1 MKTVD
6 VAHPLGDLEVVDY
19 MAQPKAAQDFADLV
33 ETLCSN
39 NRRRLGYKGYFNT
52 NGDGILTAF
61 LAGLK
66 AGAKGDWIPEVP
78 QNKRVCVRQKRRACA
93 AP

>member
-52 NGDGILTAF
+52 NGDAILTAF

-66 AGAKGDWIPEVP
+66 AGAKGDWIPNAP
-78 QNKRVCVRQKRRACA
+78 QKRRLRVRDM
-93 AP
+93 PRVRL